1 MLNCPGSKY
10 GNFSKIFR
18 RRIYIYCCIRKKH
31 RTFFFAPVENITL
44 VKESGAPSAV
54 IDMEMS
60 RPAADALAKRIHG
73 RVYKGRDL
81 RAWVPLRD
89 W

>member
-1 MLNCPGSKY
+1 MRIVV
-10 GNFSKIFR
+10 GNLPDEVSEEE
-18 RRIYIYCCIRKKH
+18 IREALKA
-31 RTFFFAPVENITL
+31 FAPVESIKL
-44 VKESGAPSAV
+44 VKDSGAPSAV
-54 IDMEMS
+54 IEMELS

-73 RVYKGRDL
+73 RIYKGRDL